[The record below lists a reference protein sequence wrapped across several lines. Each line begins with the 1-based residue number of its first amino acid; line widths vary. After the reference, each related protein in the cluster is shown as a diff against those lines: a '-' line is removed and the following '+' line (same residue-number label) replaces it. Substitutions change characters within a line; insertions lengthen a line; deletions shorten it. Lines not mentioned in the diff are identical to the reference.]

1 MFITSGVELATG
13 QDTAKFWTGSCS
25 VFTDRS
31 RAPRTVLESETARNP
46 LSREKLCLISE
57 HVR

>member
-1 MFITSGVELATG
+1 MFITSGVELAPE

-25 VFTDRS
+25 IFTDRS
-31 RAPRTVLESETARNP
+31 RAPRIVLESETAQNL